1 MTVTTDSGTSTVTA
15 YANNGTHTASQL
27 LTEINGVV
35 STSTF
40 GELTNFLSS
49 LTVAP
54 SQYVAG
60 EYTAQFAYP
69 DMTIP
74 ADMPLHALQSELR
87 VMQELR
93 SAPSP
98 PDMPHSRTDWRLGD
112 HIDRLQRQIDS
123 FDADL

>member
-1 MTVTTDSGTSTVTA
+1 MQLIYQTFLVYRTGDGGKVAKNQAAGGRCRLAGLPLPQSPKRPRRDSGDDGTLARLRAELGTV
-15 YANNGTHTASQL
+15 Q
-27 LTEINGVV
+27 
-35 STSTF
+35 
-40 GELTNFLSS
+40 
-49 LTVAP
+49 P
-54 SQYVAG
+54 
-60 EYTAQFAYP
+60 YP
-69 DMTIP
+69 DLTIP

-112 HIDRLQRQIDS
+112 HIDRLQRHIDS

>member
-1 MTVTTDSGTSTVTA
+1 MKSRESRSLISPSYLEYNGSHLRRSGA
-15 YANNGTHTASQL
+15 RHSQ
-27 LTEINGVV
+27 
-35 STSTF
+35 
-40 GELTNFLSS
+40 
-49 LTVAP
+49 P
-54 SQYVAG
+54 
-60 EYTAQFAYP
+60 YP

>member
-1 MTVTTDSGTSTVTA
+1 MRCVASVAKLAAAALVGAPRRSGVIA
-15 YANNGTHTASQL
+15 RWIATHWSL
-27 LTEINGVV
+27 
-35 STSTF
+35 F
-40 GELTNFLSS
+40 GEQRHIT
-49 LTVAP
+49 AP
-54 SQYVAG
+54 NG
-60 EYTAQFAYP
+60 FAACHASTGLVYRPTMRP

>member
-1 MTVTTDSGTSTVTA
+1 MYQEIAAPDADWLSDFMLSDLKRQCRLAGLPLPQSPKRPRRDSGDDGTLARLRAELGTV
-15 YANNGTHTASQL
+15 Q
-27 LTEINGVV
+27 
-35 STSTF
+35 
-40 GELTNFLSS
+40 
-49 LTVAP
+49 P
-54 SQYVAG
+54 
-60 EYTAQFAYP
+60 YP